1 MLHAPQPP
9 LKPLEDARLDHE
21 LFGSVALAEVRH
33 RRAAMY
39 LRVLAAV
46 VILNGALWLPVSL
59 VLGATVLAGADIALV
74 ITGVAVLW
82 LVHRKHVTLARVLIG
97 TAALAEVT
105 LFVAVAYGHPGTEV
119 RLANLWFVA
128 IAVASYFV
136 FYDMRAL
143 YRDLYAI
150 LAFAMFVLY
159 AAGLGPVI
167 PLVNLDPDVR
177 DTIETVVAVS
187 FAVSLFAMIRLFV
200 FELSDAER
208 RLGLAHGRLEQIL
221 ENMLPKQ
228 VADRLRDEGRAFA
241 DPVADCSV
249 LFADLVGF
257 TELSQRLPADDV
269 VKLLNGIFSR
279 FDDLTEASGL
289 TKIKTIGDG
298 YMVAA
303 GVLAPRDDHATALAS
318 LALAM
323 QGEMEAFEGLA
334 LRVGI
339 NSGPV
344 IAGVIGKRGLVYDL
358 WGDTVNVAARM
369 ASGGVAG
376 GVQVTAA
383 TQGHLGER
391 FHAEY
396 RGEVEVKGRGMMPTY
411 LLTVRSPDPGH
422 A

>member
-1 MLHAPQPP
+1 LEP
-9 LKPLEDARLDHE
+9 LDDARPDHE
-21 LFGSVALAEVRH
+21 LFGSVALAEVRN

-39 LRVLAAV
+39 LRVLALV
-46 VILNGALWLPVSL
+46 VILNGVLWLPVSM
-59 VLGATVLAGADIALV
+59 VLGATVLAAADVALV
-74 ITGVAVLW
+74 VTGLAVLW
-82 LVHRKHVTLARVLIG
+82 LVHRKRVTLARVLLG
-97 TAALAEVT
+97 AAALSEVL
-105 LFVAVAYGHPGTEV
+105 LFVAVAYGHPEAEV

-128 IAVASYFV
+128 IAVASYFL
-136 FYDMRAL
+136 FYDVRAL

-150 LAFAMFVLY
+150 AAFALFVLY
-159 AAGLGPVI
+159 AAGFGPAI
-167 PLVNLDPDVR
+167 PLVNLTAGVSDVI
-177 DTIETVVAVS
+177 DTVVALS
-187 FAVSLFAMIRLFV
+187 FAVSLFVMMRLFV

-221 ENMLPKQ
+221 ENMLPKP

-257 TELSQRLPADDV
+257 TALSQRLPADDV
-269 VKLLNGIFSR
+269 VNLLNQIFSR
-279 FDDLTEASGL
+279 FDDLTEAAGL

-303 GVLAPRDDHATALAS
+303 GVLAPRADHAPALAS

-323 QGEMEAFEGLA
+323 QGEMAAFEGLA

-383 TQGHLGER
+383 TRDRLGETFR
-391 FHAEY
+391 AEY
-396 RGEVEVKGRGMMPTY
+396 RGEVEVKGRGTMPTY
-411 LLTVRSPDPGH
+411 LLTAQGAAV
-422 A
+422 

>member
-1 MLHAPQPP
+1 
-9 LKPLEDARLDHE
+9 LEHARLDHE
-21 LFGSVALAEVRH
+21 LFGSVALAGVRH

-74 ITGVAVLW
+74 VTGIAVLW

-105 LFVAVAYGHPGTEV
+105 LFVGVAYGHPGTEV

-150 LAFAMFVLY
+150 VAFAMFVLY
-159 AAGLGPVI
+159 AAGLGPAI
-167 PLVNLDPDVR
+167 PLVSSLDPAVR
-177 DTIETVVAVS
+177 DTIDTVVALS
-187 FAVSLFAMIRLFV
+187 FAVSLFAMMRLFV

-249 LFADLVGF
+249 LFADLAGF
-257 TELSQRLPADDV
+257 TELSQRRPADDV
-269 VKLLNGIFSR
+269 VKLLNQIFSR
-279 FDDLTEASGL
+279 FDDLTEAAGL

-303 GVLAPRDDHATALAS
+303 GVLAPRDDHAMALAS

-323 QGEMEAFEGLA
+323 QGEMAAFEGLA

-383 TQGHLGER
+383 TRGHLAER

-411 LLTVRSPDPGH
+411 LLTVRSPDPMH

>member
-1 MLHAPQPP
+1 LVPPPPPQP
-9 LKPLEDARLDHE
+9 KPREDARPDHE
-21 LFGSVALAEVRH
+21 LFGSVALAEVRN

-39 LRVLAAV
+39 LRVLALV
-46 VILNGALWLPVSL
+46 VSLNGVLWLPVSV
-59 VLGATVLAGADIALV
+59 VLGATVLAAADVALV
-74 ITGVAVLW
+74 VTGLAVLW
-82 LVHRKHVTLARVLIG
+82 LVHRKRVTLARALLGV
-97 TAALAEVT
+97 AALSEVM
-105 LFVAVAYGHPGTEV
+105 LFVAVAYGHPDAEV

-128 IAVASYFV
+128 IAVASYFL
-136 FYDMRAL
+136 FYDVRAL
-143 YRDLYAI
+143 YRDLYGI

-159 AAGLGPVI
+159 AAGLGPAI
-167 PLVNLDPDVR
+167 PLVNLTADVSAIIN
-177 DTIETVVAVS
+177 TLVALS
-187 FAVSLFAMIRLFV
+187 FAVSLFAMMRLFV

-221 ENMLPKQ
+221 ENMLPKP

-257 TELSQRLPADDV
+257 TELSRRLPADDV
-269 VKLLNGIFSR
+269 VKLLNRIFSR
-279 FDDLTEASGL
+279 FDDITEASGL

-303 GVLAPRDDHATALAS
+303 GVLAPRADHAPALAA

-323 QGEMEAFEGLA
+323 QREMAAFEGLA

-376 GVQVTAA
+376 AVQITAA
-383 TQGHLGER
+383 TRDRLGEAFR
-391 FHAEY
+391 AEY
-396 RGEVEVKGRGMMPTY
+396 RGEFEVKGRGTMPTY
-411 LLTVRSPDPGH
+411 LLED
-422 A
+422 

>member
-1 MLHAPQPP
+1 MLHSPQPP
-9 LKPLEDARLDHE
+9 LKPLEDPRLDHE

-39 LRVLAAV
+39 LRVLALV
-46 VILNGALWLPVSL
+46 VIVNGVLWLPVSL
-59 VLGATVLAGADIALV
+59 VLGATVLAAADLSLV
-74 ITGVAVLW
+74 VTGLAVLW
-82 LVHRKHVTLARVLIG
+82 LVHREHVTVARLLIG
-97 TAALAEVT
+97 TAALSEVT

-136 FYDMRAL
+136 FYDVRAL

-167 PLVNLDPDVR
+167 PLVNMDADTR
-177 DTIETVVAVS
+177 DSIETMVAVS
-187 FAVSLFAMIRLFV
+187 FAVSLFAIMRLFV

-221 ENMLPKQ
+221 ENMLPKS

-241 DPVADCSV
+241 DPVPDCSV

-269 VKLLNGIFSR
+269 VKLLNEIFSR

-303 GVLAPRDDHATALAS
+303 GVLAPREDHAAALAS

-323 QGEMEAFEGLA
+323 QGEMATFEGLA

-369 ASGGVAG
+369 ASSGVAG

-383 TQGHLGER
+383 TRARLGDR
-391 FHAEY
+391 FHAER
-396 RGEVEVKGRGMMPTY
+396 RGEVEVKGRGTMTTF
-411 LLTVRSPDPGH
+411 LLT

>member
-1 MLHAPQPP
+1 
-9 LKPLEDARLDHE
+9 
-21 LFGSVALAEVRH
+21 
-33 RRAAMY
+33 
-39 LRVLAAV
+39 V
-46 VILNGALWLPVSL
+46 V
-59 VLGATVLAGADIALV
+59 
-74 ITGVAVLW
+74 TGLAVLW
-82 LVHRKHVTLARVLIG
+82 LVHEKRVTLARVLLG
-97 TAALAEVT
+97 VAALSEVT
-105 LFVAVAYGHPGTEV
+105 LFVAVAYGHPEAEV

-128 IAVASYFV
+128 IAVASYFL
-136 FYDMRAL
+136 FYDVRAL

-159 AAGLGPVI
+159 AAGLGPAI
-167 PLVNLDPDVR
+167 PLVTLTADVS
-177 DTIETVVAVS
+177 DTVDTLVAVS
-187 FAVSLFAMIRLFV
+187 FAVSLFAMMRLFV

-221 ENMLPKQ
+221 ENMLPKP

-257 TELSQRLPADDV
+257 TELSRRLPADDV
-269 VKLLNGIFSR
+269 VKLLNQIFSR

-303 GVLAPRDDHATALAS
+303 GVLSPRADHATALAS

-323 QGEMEAFEGLA
+323 QVEMAAFEGLA

-383 TQGHLGER
+383 TRDQLGDR

-396 RGEVEVKGRGMMPTY
+396 RGEFEVKGRGTMPTY
-411 LLTVRSPDPGH
+411 LLT